1 MSGTTPRR
9 TRTITAATAPVA
21 VTAADSGTGRDT
33 AAGISALLAA
43 SGAARA
49 VSCPPSAAAP
59 DIAPGGTAP
68 GAEERPP
75 RPGEPSSRA
84 A

>member
-1 MSGTTPRR
+1 MSGTTTPRR
-9 TRTITAATAPVA
+9 ARTITAATAPVA

-59 DIAPGGTAP
+59 GIAP